1 MAERL
6 TILVSGAIA
15 NRHVNGGGAWV
26 RLNWVLGLRRLGCA
40 VYFVEQ
46 IRSDACVDETGT
58 PAPFE
63 RSANLHYFQ
72 DIVRRFAMEETT
84 SLVCDEG
91 AKVYGVPYSDVL
103 QIAAKTDVLI
113 NISGHLTLAPIFERV
128 RCKAY
133 IDLDP
138 GFTQF
143 WQAQGIQGAQLDG
156 HDFYFTAG
164 QNIGTSECPIP
175 MCGLPWKP
183 AARFVVL
190 DQWPVCTAGNYN
202 RFTTVGAWR
211 GPYGPVVHEGRTF
224 GLKVHEFRKFMQLPR
239 QVPQTF
245 EIAMSIYPEDHA
257 DLEALR
263 HNGWHIVNPGEVA
276 GDPLAF
282 RRYVQESGSE
292 FSAAQ
297 GMYVDTRCGW
307 VSDRTVEYLASG
319 KPALVQDT
327 GFSRNYPVGD
337 GLVAFRT
344 IDEAVAGAEAIA
356 RDYPRHARAARRLA
370 ETHFDSD
377 HVLVEMLGQM
387 GIGISNPRR
396 V

>member
-26 RLNWVLGLRRLGCA
+26 RLNWVLGLRWLGCA
-40 VYFVEQ
+40 VHFVEQ
-46 IRSDACVDETGT
+46 IRSDACVDDTGT

-84 SLVCDEG
+84 SLVRDEG

-133 IDLDP
+133 DRPRSGLHAIL
-138 GFTQF
+138 
-143 WQAQGIQGAQLDG
+143 AGAG
-156 HDFYFTAG
+156 HSGRTARRSATSISRLARTS
-164 QNIGTSECPIP
+164 QTSECPIP

-202 RFTTVGAWR
+202 RFDGWRLARPVWPGGPRRPHVWPQGSRVQKVHAAAFTGATDVRDRYEYLPGRSRRPR
-211 GPYGPVVHEGRTF
+211 GPQAQRLAHHRQPRRGR
-224 GLKVHEFRKFMQLPR
+224 
-239 QVPQTF
+239 
-245 EIAMSIYPEDHA
+245 
-257 DLEALR
+257 
-263 HNGWHIVNPGEVA
+263 A

-297 GMYVDTRCGW
+297 DVRGHAVRMGER
-307 VSDRTVEYLASG
+307 SDRGV
-319 KPALVQDT
+319 
-327 GFSRNYPVGD
+327 SRV
-337 GLVAFRT
+337 RQ
-344 IDEAVAGAEAIA
+344 AGAGPGYRLQPQLIPSVTGLSHSA
-356 RDYPRHARAARRLA
+356 RSTRRSPAPRPSPGIIRGTR
-370 ETHFDSD
+370 
-377 HVLVEMLGQM
+377 GQPAGWRKPTSILIM
-387 GIGISNPRR
+387 CL
-396 V
+396 